1 MDKMIIYEVIDLG
14 SNPNKLKTQRCLV
27 NNYKNYLLGSL
38 QVRIFTKS
46 LQ

>member
-14 SNPNKLKTQRCLV
+14 SNPNKLKMKRCLA
-27 NNYKNYLLGSL
+27 NNYKIFLLRFL
-38 QVRIFTKS
+38 QVKIFTKS